1 MIIANRIV
9 IEDNCTIKVKR
20 LTRSEYDLLTRA
32 KKVRKESV
40 ATMPSDKSAL
50 FKDDSGWVFIG
61 VE

>member
-9 IEDNCTIKVKR
+9 IENDCTIKVKR
-20 LTRSEYDLLTRA
+20 LTSYEYDLLTKTKNV
-32 KKVRKESV
+32 KKENV
-40 ATMPSDKSAL
+40 ATMPTDKSVL